1 MNFFKTVKSYLGLE
15 YEMPKYE
22 VLSTLVNNVEIR
34 RYEATKWVDV
44 QMNAVVT
51 QAEVSSDSSTMFRKL
66 FQYISGNNSENQKIS
81 MTVPVTMN
89 YESKDNKEIVK
100 NSQCVMSMG
109 FYVPSEFNTNPP
121 QPTGDNMSVK
131 EIPEMIVAVSRFSG
145 YAKIDDFMQHRD
157 IIIKALGEE
166 VKNYDTINLLTA
178 VYDAPF
184 KPIFRRNESWVRKI
198 VK

>member
-81 MTVPVTMN
+81 IEN
-89 YESKDNKEIVK
+89 HNIHEN
-100 NSQCVMSMG
+100 
-109 FYVPSEFNTNPP
+109 
-121 QPTGDNMSVK
+121 
-131 EIPEMIVAVSRFSG
+131 
-145 YAKIDDFMQHRD
+145 H
-157 IIIKALGEE
+157 
-166 VKNYDTINLLTA
+166 
-178 VYDAPF
+178 
-184 KPIFRRNESWVRKI
+184 
-198 VK
+198 